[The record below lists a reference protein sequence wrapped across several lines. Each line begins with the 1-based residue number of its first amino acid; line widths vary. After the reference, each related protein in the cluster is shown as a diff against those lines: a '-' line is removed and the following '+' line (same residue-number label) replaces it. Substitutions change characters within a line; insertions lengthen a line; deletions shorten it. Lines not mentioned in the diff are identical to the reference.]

1 MGGVYSQLSEALH
14 KPLAYL
20 LLGETDEKM
29 ATAIKANKVKLN
41 ILTGTA
47 ALGRG
52 NDTERLLTSIQVLG
66 VLIPAMG
73 QLSKR
78 FNTEAVI
85 DMILT
90 NNGVDL
96 EKVMKT
102 EEELHRE
109 VEEAQAQMQ
118 AMQQQAQQAS
128 ALDASQ
134 AAGQMMQ
141 GF

>member
-1 MGGVYSQLSEALH
+1 M
-14 KPLAYL
+14 
-20 LLGETDEKM
+20 
-29 ATAIKANKVKLN
+29 VKFS

-52 NDTERLLTSIQVLG
+52 NDTERLLNSIQILG

-73 QLSKR
+73 QLSRR
-78 FNTEAVI
+78 FNTEEVI

-96 EKVMKT
+96 EKVMKS
-102 EEELHRE
+102 EEQLEQ
-109 VEEAQAQMQ
+109 EAQEA
-118 AMQQQAQQAS
+118 QQQSLAAQQQAS
-128 ALDASQ
+128 ALESSQ